1 VRYGESI
8 FEVRNTS
15 KQGEKDRYVRL
26 YAQGHISEGELETY
40 LSDVRNQIANLRL
53 MVEAAEAE
61 ADQHR
66 ERLQAA
72 DTTVAWLNALRER
85 AEEIEEDTPEALD
98 KRQQIVRLLVEG
110 VTLGRDEDGETT
122 AVITYRFGPP
132 DGAADLGGVV
142 VGGVQYPEANNQER
156 H

>member
-1 VRYGESI
+1 MS
-8 FEVRNTS
+8 
-15 KQGEKDRYVRL
+15 
-26 YAQGHISEGELETY
+26 
-40 LSDVRNQIANLRL
+40 NQIANLRL
-53 MVEAAEAE
+53 MVEAAE

-72 DTTVAWLNALRER
+72 DTTVAWLNVLRER

-98 KRQQIVRLLVEG
+98 KRQQLVRLLVEG

-132 DGAADLGGVV
+132 DGTADIGGVV
-142 VGGVQYPEANNQER
+142 VGGVRNPEANNQER